1 LSTADGTIPPVGYGG
16 FHKGGYTHVITRH
29 EVTAARF
36 ASPEPAGEIAH
47 QGSIAADA
55 RHTGAPAS
63 SFTHHISGVAD
74 ARANRVGPRLA
85 HVANTLDFSDQLNG
99 VRQLST
105 QSTDDSTATRSDK
118 SDSSPA
124 ELLAGVATGDW
135 AAWREII
142 NRFGPLVLHTA
153 GRTGLS
159 SADAADVAQRT
170 WLLLWKHGH
179 QIRQPEYLGAWLVV
193 AARREAIRLADASR
207 RFVLCADPETE
218 YSGHSQCHAPD
229 VYPVEGVYD
238 GVVEQA
244 LAQLPTR
251 YRTLLVLA
259 TSDQCLTYA
268 EIAKK
273 MSVPIG
279 SIGPMRMRALEMLE
293 NTPEFK
299 TGRFPRPALAKAAS

>member
-1 LSTADGTIPPVGYGG
+1 
-16 FHKGGYTHVITRH
+16 
-29 EVTAARF
+29 
-36 ASPEPAGEIAH
+36 
-47 QGSIAADA
+47 
-55 RHTGAPAS
+55 
-63 SFTHHISGVAD
+63 
-74 ARANRVGPRLA
+74 
-85 HVANTLDFSDQLNG
+85 
-99 VRQLST
+99 LST
-105 QSTDDSTATRSDK
+105 QSTDDSTA
-118 SDSSPA
+118 A

-135 AAWREII
+135 SAWREII
-142 NRFGPLVLHTA
+142 KRFGPLVLHTA

-207 RFVLCADPETE
+207 RYVLCADPETE
-218 YSGHSQCHAPD
+218 YSGHSQAPD

-293 NTPEFK
+293 NTPEFR

>member
-1 LSTADGTIPPVGYGG
+1 
-16 FHKGGYTHVITRH
+16 
-29 EVTAARF
+29 
-36 ASPEPAGEIAH
+36 
-47 QGSIAADA
+47 
-55 RHTGAPAS
+55 
-63 SFTHHISGVAD
+63 
-74 ARANRVGPRLA
+74 
-85 HVANTLDFSDQLNG
+85 
-99 VRQLST
+99 LST
-105 QSTDDSTATRSDK
+105 QSTDDSTTAQPEK
-118 SDSSPA
+118 PGSSLGA
-124 ELLAGVATGDW
+124 LLEGVATGDW

-153 GRTGLS
+153 GKTGLS

-179 QIRQPEYLGAWLVV
+179 QIRQPEYLAAWLVV
-193 AARREAIRLADASR
+193 AARREAIRLAEASR
-207 RFVLCADPETE
+207 RYVLSADPETE
-218 YSGHSQCHAPD
+218 YSGHSQCQAPD
-229 VYPVEGVYD
+229 VYPVEGVYG

-244 LAQLPTR
+244 LSQLPTR

-293 NTPEFK
+293 NTPEFR
-299 TGRFPRPALAKAAS
+299 TGRFPRPALARAAS